1 MKHIIKTAEAATL
14 DPIQMLWVRGD
25 FSRLELLSLRSF
37 LAQGHPLHLYSY
49 DPPKNLPKGIDV
61 LEASKIVDEKLAPI
75 TNSKPFGKGGMGSFS
90 DYFRYQ
96 LLYQKGGWWSDL
108 DVVALKPWINFP
120 NTLTASTNEK
130 GYGKIANGFVMRFP
144 TGHPVM
150 RDCISALD
158 QKKLTEIG
166 IDETGPL
173 LLHKVL
179 GPDGVKEFSQNETV
193 FAPIPWNASWQALRT
208 WKERISI
215 NEIKQRMRR
224 PHLSMR
230 FSGDTVAAHLWNETW
245 RAAGLDKNKIFP
257 SSCLYEKWQKEYN
270 T

>member
-1 MKHIIKTAEAATL
+1 MTGVQTCAL
-14 DPIQMLWVRGD
+14 PICFPVTI
-25 FSRLELLSLRSF
+25 
-37 LAQGHPLHLYSY
+37 Y
-49 DPPKNLPKGIDV
+49 DVSKNLPKGIDV